1 METRMNNEDM
11 QNEKENTPV
20 KSGRLRLGRIQL
32 LGLVVVVALIVI
44 GLISRSNSQSD
55 ESVATVQKSLLE
67 TAEDALALNPQ
78 DSEAWYTKGVY
89 LQTEVGDNQAA
100 VESYS
105 RAIEI
110 NAEYLAALFNR
121 GLAYKS
127 LGRLDKAIADFESV
141 VELKNGEAP
150 RALYNLGLIAND
162 EGDTELGDEYLQKAY
177 ELDPSLKP

>member
-1 METRMNNEDM
+1 MNNEDM

-89 LQTEVGDNQAA
+89 LQTQVGDNQAA

-127 LGRLDKAIADFESV
+127 LGRLDKAIADFETV

-150 RALYNLGLIAND
+150 LALYNLGLIAID

>member
-1 METRMNNEDM
+1 MNNENM
-11 QNEKENTPV
+11 QNENENTPV
-20 KSGRLRLGRIQL
+20 KSGRLRLGQTQL

-44 GLISRSNSQSD
+44 GLISRSTSQSD

-78 DSEAWYTKGVY
+78 DSEAWYAKGVY
-89 LQTEVGDNQAA
+89 LQTQVGDNQAA

-127 LGRLDKAIADFESV
+127 LGRLDKAIADFETV

>member
-1 METRMNNEDM
+1 MNNEDM

-20 KSGRLRLGRIQL
+20 KSGRLRLRRKQL

-44 GLISRSNSQSD
+44 GLISRFNSQSD

-67 TAEDALALNPQ
+67 TAEDAIALNPQ

>member
-1 METRMNNEDM
+1 MNNEDM

-20 KSGRLRLGRIQL
+20 KSGRLRLGQTQL

-89 LQTEVGDNQAA
+89 MQTQVGDNQAA

>member
-20 KSGRLRLGRIQL
+20 KSGRLRLGQTQL

-89 LQTEVGDNQAA
+89 LQTQVGDNQAA

-127 LGRLDKAIADFESV
+127 LGRLDKAIADFETV

-150 RALYNLGLIAND
+150 QALYNLGLIAID

>member
-1 METRMNNEDM
+1 MSNEDM
-11 QNEKENTPV
+11 QNENEKTPV
-20 KSGRLRLGRIQL
+20 KSGRLRLGQTQL

-89 LQTEVGDNQAA
+89 MQTQVGDNQAA

>member
-1 METRMNNEDM
+1 MNNENM
-11 QNEKENTPV
+11 QNENENTPV
-20 KSGRLRLGRIQL
+20 KSGRLRLGQTQL
-32 LGLVVVVALIVI
+32 LGLVVVVVLIVI

-89 LQTEVGDNQAA
+89 LQTQVGDNQAA

>member
-1 METRMNNEDM
+1 MSNEDM
-11 QNEKENTPV
+11 QNENEKTPV
-20 KSGRLRLGRIQL
+20 KSGRLRLGQTQL

-89 LQTEVGDNQAA
+89 LQTQVGDNQAA

-127 LGRLDKAIADFESV
+127 LGRLDKAIADFETV

-150 RALYNLGLIAND
+150 QALYNLGLIAID